1 MDERDERKG
10 TRERVPLPV
19 QIQQMTVPERIR
31 LAMFGAK
38 EVRTLLMQ
46 DSNRVVQ
53 LAVLDN
59 PKVTPSEV
67 ASYANSRSVTEEV
80 LRKIAANREWIKL
93 YPIRLAL
100 VKNPKTPVG
109 IAVKLVNTLLP
120 QDLKIL
126 SKSKAVSSVVVQAA
140 KRKLSQKQG

>member
-1 MDERDERKG
+1 MDQRDERKG

-31 LAMFGAK
+31 LAMFGGK
-38 EVRTLLMQ
+38 EARTLLMQ

>member
-1 MDERDERKG
+1 MEDKDPKTGKRDRA
-10 TRERVPLPV
+10 PLSV

-38 EVRTLLMQ
+38 EARTLLMQ

-59 PKVTPSEV
+59 PKVTTSEV
-67 ASYANSRSVTEEV
+67 AAYANSRSVTEDV

-109 IAVKLVNTLLP
+109 IAVKLVNTLLV
-120 QDLKIL
+120 QDLKLL

-140 KRKLSQKQG
+140 KRKLSQKQA